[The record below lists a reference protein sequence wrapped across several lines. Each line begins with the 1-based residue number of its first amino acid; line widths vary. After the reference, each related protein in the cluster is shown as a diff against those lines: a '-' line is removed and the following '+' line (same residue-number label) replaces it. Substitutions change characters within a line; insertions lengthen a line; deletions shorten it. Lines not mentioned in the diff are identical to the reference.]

1 MKRTGFK
8 RIGFKFVLIILLL
21 LSISFSAL
29 GFLVK
34 NIHYI
39 SDKSNALMEGE
50 VTQINEMHEIYE
62 AYLEIY
68 RLTFCHINTNVKNI
82 MDGYEE
88 DIAEQKAV
96 LDGLLKSYRE
106 RIRDEEVSSTF
117 EIVEDKLKAFNNSVD
132 NIIKLS
138 RSGDKEMANINMIN
152 TLGTINN
159 LLHHNMMKLLEH
171 SEVNFEA
178 GQQSLT
184 ESVEQTDAAVWL
196 IAAALVAAS
205 ALVFFIS
212 TLTIVR
218 PIRRVTRSLNGI
230 VDGIHTG
237 SGDLTKRV
245 PIATRDEI
253 GDLAKGINIFMSM
266 MQEMIGGII
275 SSGTEMSLQ
284 QTVVSDIVEKAGRG
298 AENTS
303 SIMEELAAG
312 MEEVSATVSNLTE
325 DTRSAETAMTGMA
338 DKAAEGTNFAGEM
351 KKRAEHLQEK
361 AENSRNTADEIIHT
375 IDSQLQKSIDDSRQ
389 IENISN
395 LTQDILS
402 IAEQTNL
409 LALNASIEAARAGQ
423 YGKGFAVVA
432 DEIRNLADHSKMT
445 AGNIQ
450 GISENVITAVVSLS
464 DQATRLLKFLNEKV
478 MPDYDILKQTGA
490 AYFQDS
496 EVIDGIMYEVDNAA
510 EHLQTVMQDMVR
522 ANEDIL
528 TTIQE
533 SATGV
538 STVAGTTTELADN
551 MKNITQA
558 LASASTVID
567 QLQEKTKCF
576 KEY

>member
-1 MKRTGFK
+1 MK

-39 SDKSNALMEGE
+39 SDKSRALMEGE

-88 DIAEQKAV
+88 DIVEQKEV
-96 LDGLLKSYRE
+96 LDGLLISYRE
-106 RIRDEEVSSTF
+106 RIRDEEVLNTF
-117 EIVEDKLKAFNNSVD
+117 EIVEDKLKAFNNSVE

-171 SEVNFEA
+171 SEIDYEA
-178 GQQSLT
+178 GQQSLA
-184 ESVEQTDAAVWL
+184 ESVEQTDGAVWL
-196 IAAALVAAS
+196 IIAALIGAS

-212 TLTIVR
+212 ILTIVR
-218 PIRRVTRSLNGI
+218 PIRKVTRSLNGI

-237 SGDLTKRV
+237 NGDLTKRV

-284 QTVVSDIVEKAGRG
+284 QTVVSDIVEKADRG
-298 AENTS
+298 AEGTS

-312 MEEVSATVSNLTE
+312 MEEVSATVSSMTG
-325 DTRSAETAMTGMA
+325 DTRNAEISMTGMA

-361 AENSRNTADEIIHT
+361 AENSKNTAGEIIHT
-375 IDSQLQKSIDDSRQ
+375 IDSRLQRSIDDSRQ

-432 DEIRNLADHSKMT
+432 DEIRNLAEHSKKT

-450 GISENVITAVVSLS
+450 EISENVITAVVGLS
-464 DQATRLLKFLNEKV
+464 NHATQLLKFLNEKV
-478 MPDYDILKQTGA
+478 MPDYDMLEQTGA

-496 EVIDGIMYEVDNAA
+496 EVIDDIMYEVNNAA

-528 TTIQE
+528 ITIQE

-551 MKNITQA
+551 MKSITQA
-558 LASASTVID
+558 LASASTVIEE
-567 QLQEKTKCF
+567 LQEKTNCF